1 MYAFQIDERHFVVK
15 SCSTPGQTYEV
26 DMELELCTCPVGQ
39 TGAPCK
45 HQAAVIQFFGGLSTI
60 FLPVT
65 AEERKELLKLTPG
78 GKGLVYY
85 LLKFLCCSHV
95 TGQNKF

>member
-1 MYAFQIDERHFVVK
+1 MK
-15 SCSTPGQTYEV
+15 SSTTAGKIYNV
-26 DMELELCTCPVGQ
+26 DMAVEVCSCPAGE

-45 HQAAVIQFFGGLSTI
+45 HQAAVIQFFGGLSTN

-65 AEERKELLKLTPG
+65 AEERKELLKLTSG

-85 LLKFLCCSHV
+85 LLKFPCYSHV